1 MLHPPWR
8 SVRKCCGDGGARP
21 ILFRSAGRFTI
32 QFPSTQ
38 QSRGTVATEWPILDR
53 RNDKRPQIGDRRPC
67 PTCGNAMRFYERY
80 VVQHGPESKRE
91 PAWVCQCGF
100 EEYVRQE
107 R

>member
-1 MLHPPWR
+1 
-8 SVRKCCGDGGARP
+8 
-21 ILFRSAGRFTI
+21 
-32 QFPSTQ
+32 
-38 QSRGTVATEWPILDR
+38 VATEWPILDR